1 MKTYCSEEPAI
12 FIGMPNCT
20 LEWCSLRKEF

>member
-12 FIGMPNCT
+12 FIGMSNCT
-20 LEWCSLRKEF
+20 LEWCSLRKES

>member
-12 FIGMPNCT
+12 LNGMPKCT
-20 LEWCSLRKEF
+20 LEWCSLRKEP